1 MDVLALVVGIGLVSF
16 LMFYFAGQLE
26 KEHGVLKFLTIMF
39 ALTLLIIVPSAV
51 VNEEQCDY
59 YLIQMNS
66 TYQYGNNFTGYHWDY
81 DTGTTPDGP
90 QTDAYLF
97 HKWDDYYYEELC
109 VTSDNSTNTTFFK
122 IVMWFYRLFMLYIIL
137 YLGYN
142 ALMALKDSYKAR
154 GRK

>member
-39 ALTLLIIVPSAV
+39 ALTLLLIVPSSV
-51 VNEEQCDY
+51 VNEKQCDY
-59 YLIQMNS
+59 YLFNS
-66 TYQYGNNFTGYHWDY
+66 TLTDN
-81 DTGTTPDGP
+81 TT
-90 QTDAYLF
+90 AYE
-97 HKWDDYYYEELC
+97 YEQLC
-109 VTSDNSTNTTFFK
+109 VTSDSSTQTTFFK

-142 ALMALKDSYKAR
+142 ALMALKDSYKRR